1 MPESSAT
8 ASRLASDLLRIGA
21 VKLSPEAPFTWASG
35 LRSPVYCDNRLTI
48 GHPEVRRRITDG
60 FVEIIRTAGLQ
71 PEVIAGTATAGI
83 PHAAWLADRLGLPMV
98 YVRSK
103 AKGHG
108 TSSRIEGPVDPGRR
122 VLLVEDLVS
131 TGGSSVTALEALRE
145 AGFEVRDVLAIYTYG
160 FTRAEEAPAGF
171 PHASW
176 LADRLGL
183 PMVYV
188 RSKAKGHGT
197 SSRIEGPVDPGR
209 RVLLVEDLVSTGGS
223 SVTAL
228 EALREAG
235 FEVRDVLA
243 IYTYGFTRAEEAF
256 AAAEARLH
264 VLTSLESLIDEA
276 RAQHYLDGDA
286 IESLEAWRSDP
297 EGWSAGSHQL

>member
-60 FVEIIRTAGLQ
+60 FVEIIRAVGLQ

-83 PHAAWLADRLGLPMV
+83 PHAA
-98 YVRSK
+98 
-103 AKGHG
+103 
-108 TSSRIEGPVDPGRR
+108 
-122 VLLVEDLVS
+122 
-131 TGGSSVTALEALRE
+131 
-145 AGFEVRDVLAIYTYG
+145 
-160 FTRAEEAPAGF
+160 
-171 PHASW
+171 W

-276 RAQHYLDGDA
+276 RAQHYLDVDA